1 MRGAHDVAVFSSDA
15 VSSGLSAHSLNTMHH
30 GREALPGQ
38 SSRGK
43 RQGPPEVG
51 GEEILL
57 GVFGGVLF
65 VPASARECWGLLV
78 PTSWSLWRRLSSG
91 SVPCGQK
98 PRSEPGLPAA
108 PVEAEAVGSGSSL
121 QPAARQ
127 EAPQGGAGAQI
138 AAASKVEA
146 LPAGPAPR
154 APGYLQHTAAGV
166 HVVQPEAPGFPGYLP
181 SPPTPMPTCLCP
193 WAPLPLG
200 SGVFLDIWRKRVTRP
215 RPGQPPFRSPREWA
229 GAGPE
234 GRGTFWKVGTGR
246 RFSAERARS
255 NLGAGQRARRE
266 RQTSEQSPGER
277 EGGWQGRCRQGQGSR
292 PHPHP
297 QALATA

>member
-1 MRGAHDVAVFSSDA
+1 MFDSPSSPPRCTGTQPPVLTHPCLGCRAPSRPEGAALMWGAHDAAVFSSDA

-108 PVEAEAVGSGSSL
+108 PVEAKAVGSGSSL

-181 SPPTPMPTCLCP
+181 SPPPPRCP
-193 WAPLPLG
+193 PACAHGLHSHWGLG
-200 SGVFLDIWRKRVTRP
+200 PSW
-215 RPGQPPFRSPREWA
+215 
-229 GAGPE
+229 
-234 GRGTFWKVGTGR
+234 
-246 RFSAERARS
+246 
-255 NLGAGQRARRE
+255 
-266 RQTSEQSPGER
+266 TSEGNE
-277 EGGWQGRCRQGQGSR
+277 
-292 PHPHP
+292 
-297 QALATA
+297 